1 VKRTSVA
8 LAALA
13 AAIIGIATP
22 ATAMGVQAGQTC
34 VKSKNPEYQRL
45 GYVCVR
51 VDRKYR
57 LERIVAEPV
66 VLPVGSSKH
75 R

>member
-1 VKRTSVA
+1 MKRTVVA

-13 AAIIGIATP
+13 AVIIGIATP
-22 ATAMGVQAGQTC
+22 AAAIGVQVGNSC
-34 VKSKNPEYQRL
+34 VKSKNPQYQRL

-51 VDRKYR
+51 VDGKYR
-57 LERIVAEPV
+57 LERIVAEPAI
-66 VLPVGSSKH
+66 PAIPKH